1 MEGPERWP
9 RLRTPQVRYVT
20 SKTRRADFVGRQE
33 SLEADLR
40 AVFARL
46 DLPWEPLKSVNID
59 RERPDYREVYTDPM
73 RRKVETLFQR
83 DIHTF
88 DYSF

>member
-1 MEGPERWP
+1 MEGLERWP